1 MSPVKRCSWC
11 SVNEGSKGLT
21 LAPTL
26 ESILVD
32 VTNAG
37 YRDAKG
43 RATGAMKQEGWLIWE
58 GCARLVHEDID
69 GTPYLLL
76 PFEVIRSTHQEVLPP
91 AQGKSGDGRVKL
103 APDRHCKRHLLGT
116 ILPRAMQLSK

>member
-1 MSPVKRCSWC
+1 MHS
-11 SVNEGSKGLT
+11 EGGI

-43 RATGAMKQEGWLIWE
+43 RATGAMKQEGRLIGE
-58 GCARLVHEDID
+58 GRARLVHEDVD
-69 GTPYLLL
+69 GAPHLFF
-76 PFEVIRSTHQEVLPP
+76 PFEVVGSTHQEILPP
-91 AQGKSGDGRVKL
+91 AQGTSENGSVKV
-103 APDRHCKRHLLGT
+103 APER
-116 ILPRAMQLSK
+116 

>member
-1 MSPVKRCSWC
+1 M
-11 SVNEGSKGLT
+11 

-37 YRDAKG
+37 DRDAKG
-43 RATGAMKQEGWLIWE
+43 RATGAMKQEGRLIGE

-69 GTPYLLL
+69 GTPYLLF
-76 PFEVIRSTHQEVLPP
+76 PFKVVGSTHQEVLPP
-91 AQGKSGDGRVKL
+91 AQGKSGNGSVKSS
-103 APDRHCKRHLLGT
+103 PDRRCKRHLMSMM
-116 ILPRAMQLSK
+116 LPRAMQLSK